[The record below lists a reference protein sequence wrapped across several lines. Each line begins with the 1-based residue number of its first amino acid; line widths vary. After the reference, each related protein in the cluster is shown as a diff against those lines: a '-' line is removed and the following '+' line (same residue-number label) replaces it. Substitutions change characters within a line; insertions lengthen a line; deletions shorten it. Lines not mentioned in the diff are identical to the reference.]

1 MKKILTLFFLIFFVT
16 KLHAY
21 TYSNNI
27 GAAFDKDEVK
37 VYVASNGSCTNA
49 GTTIYE
55 LEDLVTTAINSYWNK
70 ITTSRLRLKNGGIL
84 SVTDPLYNT
93 GKLCNPDLE
102 SNCSSGYLPK
112 VTDIVIACNTNTVDN
127 FTSTGIYAITLNN
140 NISGRSIVGSAIVIN
155 DAAGSS
161 FANLTSEQIVVVLAH
176 EIGHAIGLGHT
187 ANPANLMYYT
197 LTPKRVSLG
206 QSDIDGASSLYP
218 QKFDGC
224 GLIGSIAQ
232 VGSDNSNDSGDPPFY
247 FFIINMMVGFF
258 FAYFLFVFI
267 IMQKKLI
274 SKFSKP
280 IF

>member
-1 MKKILTLFFLIFFVT
+1 MMFLFILLAT
-16 KLHAY
+16 KLQAY

-27 GAAFDKDEVK
+27 GASFDKDEVK

-55 LEDLVTTAINSYWNK
+55 LEDLVTIAINSYWNK

-84 SVTDPLYNT
+84 KVTDPLYNT

-102 SNCSSGYLPK
+102 SNCSSGYIPK
-112 VTDIVIACNTNTVDN
+112 VTDIVIACNTNTVSN

-140 NISGRSIVGSAIVIN
+140 NISGRSIAGSVIVIN
-155 DAAGSS
+155 DAAGSGFS
-161 FANLTSEQIVVVLAH
+161 NLTSEQITVVLAH

-224 GLIGSIAQ
+224 GLIGSIAYI
-232 VGSDNSNDSGDPPFY
+232 GSDDSNDPSDPPFY
-247 FFIINMMVGFF
+247 SFVLNIIMGFF
-258 FAYFLFVFI
+258 FAYF
-267 IMQKKLI
+267 
-274 SKFSKP
+274 FSICFCYNAKESHL
-280 IF
+280 